1 MKKGLRGPFL
11 CFLKWIKN
19 TIMIFF
25 SLNKLFNAMMLESP
39 DLNEQ
44 FTGFL
49 NLQQGQNEW
58 PNYCGIKNI
67 WSRFFWFGFFYIV
80 LKFSLSYFLCWVLTL
95 WFGVN
100 LFLSALMKC
109 NNPPP
114 LHHAE
119 TLFSSF
125 PITQQNIV
133 SKNEFNTVY
142 WRVWILSRLKYK

>member
-1 MKKGLRGPFL
+1 
-11 CFLKWIKN
+11 
-19 TIMIFF
+19 
-25 SLNKLFNAMMLESP
+25 MMLESP

-67 WSRFFWFGFFYIV
+67 WSRFFWFGFFLIV
-80 LKFSLSYFLCWVLTL
+80 LKFSLSYFLSWVLTL
-95 WFGVN
+95 WIGVN
-100 LFLSALMKC
+100 LFLSALLKS
-109 NNPPP
+109 NNILFPPP
-114 LHHAE
+114 LHLAE

-142 WRVWILSRLKYK
+142 WRVWILSRFEI